1 MFLKYTPLY
10 IHFIAKSKAYKHY
23 YAYSTICKHPNRQVQ
38 EASQRALDL
47 VVAPGNEED
56 HEKRN

>member
-1 MFLKYTPLY
+1 MFLKDTPLY
-10 IHFIAKSKAYKHY
+10 IHFIAKSKASKHY
-23 YAYSTICKHPNRQVQ
+23 YAYSTICKHPNLQVK

-47 VVAPGNEED
+47 VVAPGNED